1 MFGTGFVQMCVWVT
15 SWQLTGLNGSTHNPA
30 ANLCSQHHVNAMS
43 RRMPSPSV
51 FTGGGLNASC
61 VRRPLFPWWR
71 YSICSS
77 TRWICTRLWQDKC
90 LAWRGTRKFEW
101 RHGNVRFK
109 TSTGRSVA
117 FCTRWFSWKTQ
128 IFLQEMNSRRSN
140 NTSWTH
146 SD

>member
-30 ANLCSQHHVNAMS
+30 ANLCSQHHVNATS

-61 VRRPLFPWWR
+61 DRRPLFPWWR

-140 NTSWTH
+140 NTSWIH